1 MAVTSMLQHGY
12 VILILCGVVIC
23 LVVALYLGWHLFF
36 MVFFPTRKALLG
48 RKPVEEPCVF
58 APELGLTLADGGE
71 KVGEAIKREGEEK
84 EEG

>member
-1 MAVTSMLQHGY
+1 MVVTSMLQHGY

-48 RKPVEEPCVF
+48 RNPV
-58 APELGLTLADGGE
+58 
-71 KVGEAIKREGEEK
+71 
-84 EEG
+84 